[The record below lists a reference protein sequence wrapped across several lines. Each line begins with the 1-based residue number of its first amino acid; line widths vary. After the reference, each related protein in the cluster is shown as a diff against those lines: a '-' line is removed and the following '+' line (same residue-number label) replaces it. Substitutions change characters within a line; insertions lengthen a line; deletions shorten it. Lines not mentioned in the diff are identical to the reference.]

1 MTKKVYKVCNVRVR
15 KLTRIKQKNLEKAV
29 EIQREIRDI
38 LIVLI
43 QDPANLMA
51 NTMNMIKKLEKQIDE
66 IEYELKCR
74 EMKGEQ
80 ENE

>member
-1 MTKKVYKVCNVRVR
+1 MAKKVYKVCNVRVR
-15 KLTRIKQKNLEKAV
+15 KLAHIKQKNLEKAV
-29 EIQREIRDI
+29 EIQREIRATLII
-38 LIVLI
+38 LI
-43 QDPANLMA
+43 QNPDNLMT
-51 NTMNMIKKLEKQIDE
+51 NTMSMIKKLEKQIDE